1 MATPGEATGGG
12 ETRSAIE
19 ENSIGF
25 VPLDQRQGRVRD
37 LFTLWFTTNIAPLPV
52 VTGAMAIQVFGLS
65 LGWSI
70 SAIILGHL
78 VGAAVLGACSAQGP
92 QMGLAQMIQSR
103 GQFGR
108 YGALLVVTFATLL
121 YVGFFTSNIVLAARS
136 VHALSPGIGLPLGA
150 VLCAIAA
157 AAIGILGY
165 NVIHLLN
172 RIGMWFMGL
181 GLLYAA
187 IRLTGALPDGVLWR
201 GGFSMVGWLST
212 FSLGAVWHISYA
224 CYTSDYSRYLPPS
237 VGLRGPFLAS
247 FAGAALGAAASFLL
261 GALAVAGAGANADPM
276 TQVGQAVGVLGPVLM
291 LLFVLNIVSHNAL
304 NIYGAVLSLI
314 TMAQTFVV
322 SWMPGRRARVML
334 SVLVLGGCLT
344 VATLSA
350 DTFVPRFI
358 GFVIGLMVV
367 LAPWATI
374 NILDFYVIRK
384 GRYDIASFFEAD
396 GGIYGRL
403 NSKAAAAYLAGI
415 AVQLPFLTSA
425 LYTGPLAK
433 ALGGLDIGWLIA
445 PIVTG
450 GVYLALLGGRAA
462 VPPRADDHRR
472 HTALNPSTSA

>member
-1 MATPGEATGGG
+1 MATPGEASGT
-12 ETRSAIE
+12 IE
-19 ENSIGF
+19 ANSIGF
-25 VPLDQRQGRVRD
+25 VPLAERHGRVRD

-78 VGAAVLGACSAQGP
+78 TGAFVLGACSAQGP

-108 YGALLVVTFATLL
+108 YGALLVVVFATLL
-121 YVGFFTSNIVLAARS
+121 YVGFFTSNIVLAAKS
-136 VHALSPGIGLPLGA
+136 VHALASGISLPVGA
-150 VLCAIAA
+150 VLCAAA
-157 AAIGILGY
+157 AAGIGILGY

-187 IRLTGALPDGVLWR
+187 VRLGGGLSPEIVWR
-201 GGFSMVGWLST
+201 GGFNMVGWFAM

-237 VGLRGPFLAS
+237 VGIRGPFLAS
-247 FAGAALGAAASFLL
+247 FAGAALGAAASFIL
-261 GALAVAGAGANADPM
+261 GAMAVAGAPAGADPM
-276 TQVGQAVGVLGPVLM
+276 TQVSGSVGVLAPVLM
-291 LLFVLNIVSHNAL
+291 LLFVFNIVSHNAL

-314 TMAQTFVV
+314 TMAQTFVA
-322 SWMPGRRARVML
+322 SWTPGRTARVVM
-334 SVLVLGGCLT
+334 SVIVLGACLV
-344 VATLSA
+344 VATTSA

-358 GFVIGLMVV
+358 GFVIGLMIV
-367 LAPWATI
+367 LSPWATI
-374 NILDFYVIRK
+374 NLIDFYMVRK

-396 GGIYGRL
+396 GGIYGLL
-403 NSKAAAAYLAGI
+403 NGRAAIAYLAGI
-415 AVQLPFLTSA
+415 AVQLPFLTSS

-433 ALGGLDIGWLIA
+433 AIGGLDIGWLIA
-445 PIVTG
+445 PVVTG
-450 GVYLALLGGRAA
+450 ALYLGLRAGRAENSVERPIA
-462 VPPRADDHRR
+462 
-472 HTALNPSTSA
+472 TASAH